1 MDTRRLSP
9 GGPWG
14 PGGPGGP
21 TMKLRTSG
29 PAGRSRVSW
38 GLGLGM
44 ERKGVKRPL
53 PRSHGPEAGCEP
65 QGTWRWRRSAGE
77 EELGLSPH
85 LAFGPPGSFKHQL
98 PSPREEQGLGRGHL
112 LVR

>member
-29 PAGRSRVSW
+29 PVGRKRHYW
-38 GLGLGM
+38 ELGLG
-44 ERKGVKRPL
+44 
-53 PRSHGPEAGCEP
+53 
-65 QGTWRWRRSAGE
+65 GE
-77 EELGLSPH
+77 EEVG
-85 LAFGPPGSFKHQL
+85 AGGS
-98 PSPREEQGLGRGHL
+98 S
-112 LVR
+112 